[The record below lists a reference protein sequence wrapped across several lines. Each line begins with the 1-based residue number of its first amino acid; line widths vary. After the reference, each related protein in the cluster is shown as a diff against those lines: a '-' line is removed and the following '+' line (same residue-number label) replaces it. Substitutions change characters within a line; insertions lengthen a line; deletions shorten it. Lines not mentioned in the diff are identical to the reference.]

1 MTERRTKQQ
10 MLIHPSVNNRI
21 LNPLRISAQILLFVL
36 ILMAAFSSLP
46 PAHAKNLDLMN
57 ALQRDSEGIYLSHV
71 PHVFSLSAIATRPGV
86 FYSGT
91 ISDPGGEVRI
101 LSRHSSPKELVIERV
116 SRDRIR
122 FALAP
127 VQKRSPDM
135 FSFQTKTG
143 CFTLLVWQS
152 PPRKLPIIH
161 LNGYTPSIRKMPV
174 IFCGQGLHVR
184 YEWQGPYPGK

>member
-1 MTERRTKQQ
+1 MITHSQIKHHTG
-10 MLIHPSVNNRI
+10 I
-21 LNPLRISAQILLFVL
+21 LWHLPAWILFFLFL
-36 ILMAAFSSLP
+36 GGLCSLS
-46 PAHAKNLDLMN
+46 PADAKNLDLLK
-57 ALQRDSEGIYLSHV
+57 AVQEDTAGIYLSHI
-71 PHVFSLSAIATRPGV
+71 PHVFSLSVISTRPGM

-101 LSRHSSPKELVIERV
+101 LSRHAPPRELVIERV
-116 SRDRIR
+116 ARDRIR
-122 FALAP
+122 FTLAP
-127 VQKRSPDM
+127 VQNKSPDM
-135 FSFQTKTG
+135 ISFQTKTG
-143 CFTLLVWQS
+143 CFTLLAWQS